1 VTDVTYVANS
11 ASESQRSCIVKW
23 R

>member
-11 ASESQRSCIVKW
+11 ASESQRSCIVRWK
-23 R
+23 